1 MPCSFGLLLHPRSA
15 PCAQPIGLLEVT
27 VSVRYIPLVTAAYG
41 TRMARPASRTRLLP
55 GGDGSQP
62 PGTSRPLRAGRAAP
76 WSLTNNDHAPA
87 LQDGSVAA
95 DHSKEQVEVQQWA
108 GSLELGGAST
118 AGRRGQR
125 PDCHEIG
132 ARTDAI
138 GRRCIDG
145 PGDGEGCVR
154 GSILDVTLTWAT
166 KVSTLVAG
174 RRDDDLTHPL
184 APSRPSARFAPVGS
198 AWG

>member
-1 MPCSFGLLLHPRSA
+1 M
-15 PCAQPIGLLEVT
+15 
-27 VSVRYIPLVTAAYG
+27 
-41 TRMARPASRTRLLP
+41 
-55 GGDGSQP
+55 
-62 PGTSRPLRAGRAAP
+62 
-76 WSLTNNDHAPA
+76 TNNDHAPA

-138 GRRCIDG
+138 GRRCVDG

-166 KVSTLVAG
+166 KVSTLALVGETMTLPTPWPRHG
-174 RRDDDLTHPL
+174 RQRAL
-184 APSRPSARFAPVGS
+184 RARRIGL
-198 AWG
+198 GLRG